1 MIVRRTELNL
11 DDELVYSSSGVST
24 QIYYFVAT
32 AVITLISQVRQM
44 EACLRMVK
52 VSFMRKLLGQR
63 DAIHTRFD
71 DTSDEEEEEEEV
83 LVDCDEGDDFIPLD
97 DADFTTTSSVDV
109 DDVVTTNEC
118 SEDLYRLLT
127 KIPTLNGTQER
138 AATLF
143 LNSPK
148 ESIVLV
154 QGRE

>member
-1 MIVRRTELNL
+1 M
-11 DDELVYSSSGVST
+11 
-24 QIYYFVAT
+24 
-32 AVITLISQVRQM
+32 
-44 EACLRMVK
+44 
-52 VSFMRKLLGQR
+52 
-63 DAIHTRFD
+63 
-71 DTSDEEEEEEEV
+71 
-83 LVDCDEGDDFIPLD
+83 VDCDEGDDFIPLD